1 MRDGMEDEY
10 ERSPTEDIV
19 AHDEDDDLI
28 HFFVGGEPQP
38 KGSTRAFYVKKLD
51 RVVTTNSNRNTKQW
65 QLRIAMEAQ
74 RANECR
80 KVSFYSPDKCYGYE
94 VETSF
99 IFQRPK
105 SLPKKVSLNTKRPD
119 LDKLIRAVLDALAN
133 VIIPDDAQVISISSK
148 KRYADGSEM
157 PGAEILVRR
166 IKSKKK

>member
-1 MRDGMEDEY
+1 MEDEY
-10 ERSPTEDIV
+10 ERSPVEDIV
-19 AHDEDDDLI
+19 VHDEDDNLI

-94 VETSF
+94 VDAVF
-99 IFQRPK
+99 VFQRPK
-105 SLPKKVSLNTKRPD
+105 SLPKQLRLNTKRPD
-119 LDKLIRAVLDALAN
+119 LDKLLRAVLDGLAN
-133 VIIPDDAQVISISSK
+133 IIIPDDAQVISISSK
-148 KRYADGSEM
+148 KRYGDGAEM
-157 PGAEILVRR
+157 PGAEICVRR
-166 IKSKKK
+166 VLSKKK

>member
-1 MRDGMEDEY
+1 MEDEY
-10 ERSPTEDIV
+10 ERSPVEDIV

-74 RANECR
+74 HANECR

-94 VETSF
+94 VEATF
-99 IFQRPK
+99 VFQRPK
-105 SLPKKVSLNTKRPD
+105 SLPKKVLFDTKRPD
-119 LDKLIRAVLDALAN
+119 LDKLVRTVLDGLTYA
-133 VIIPDDAQVISISSK
+133 IIPDDAQVISISAK
-148 KRYADGSEM
+148 KRYVDGSEM
-157 PGAEILVRR
+157 PGAEIMVRR
-166 IKSKKK
+166 ICSTRK

>member
-1 MRDGMEDEY
+1 MEDEY

-19 AHDEDDDLI
+19 AHDEDYDQI
-28 HFFVGGEPQP
+28 RFFVGGEPQP

-94 VETSF
+94 VEASF

-105 SLPKKVSLNTKRPD
+105 SLPKKVLLDTKRPD
-119 LDKLIRAVLDALAN
+119 LDKLVRAVLDGLTYY
-133 VIIPDDAQVISISSK
+133 IIPDDAQVISISAK
-148 KRYADGSEM
+148 KRYVNGSEM
-157 PGAEILVRR
+157 PGAEIVVRR
-166 IKSKKK
+166 VCSTKK